1 MIDELKSF
9 IQVVENQNFTKAA
22 KKLNLSQPAVSMH
35 IAGLEQQLNTTLIL
49 RSNKQKNFLLT
60 PDGKLLYQRAKKVVH
75 LYDEMISEIKSQRET
90 VQGTLRIGA
99 SLTIGEYL
107 LPQILAYLSK
117 LYPELT
123 FEVTIENSHAIMKK
137 VDQLELEIGLIE
149 TEELLLNLNRQ
160 SFYCD
165 RLQIA
170 YSEALTLPP
179 KPEKYRQFF
188 CQQTWLL
195 REMGSGTRA
204 MTDFFL
210 EQFHILPK
218 NQVVLGSNYLIKETL
233 RQQPSMTFISTLMQK
248 QEFKG
253 ISYLDDQTYELQ
265 RLFYYVTKEGVVLS
279 KRVQGM
285 INVLDE
291 LSQIISQSY

>member
-22 KKLNLSQPAVSMH
+22 RKLNLSQPAVSMH
-35 IAGLEQQLNTTLIL
+35 ISGLEQQLNTKLIL

-60 PDGKLLYQRAKKVVH
+60 PDGELLYQRAKIVVH
-75 LYDEMISEIKSQRET
+75 AYDEMMIEIKSQRET
-90 VQGTLRIGA
+90 VQGTLKIGA

-107 LPQILAYLSK
+107 LPEILSHLSK

-123 FEVTIENSHAIMKK
+123 FEVMIENSHSIMEK

-149 TEELLLNLNRQ
+149 TDELLLNLNRQ

-170 YSEALTLPP
+170 YSDTLTLPS
-179 KPEKYRQFF
+179 KVEQYRQFF
-188 CQQTWLL
+188 CEQTWLL
-195 REMGSGTRA
+195 RESGSGTRL

-210 EQFHILPK
+210 EQFHIVP
-218 NQVVLGSNYLIKETL
+218 NYQIVLGSNYLVKETL
-233 RQQPSMTFISTLMQK
+233 RQRSSVTFTSTLMKK

-253 ISYLDDQTYELQ
+253 IHYLEDPTYELQ

-285 INVLDE
+285 IQVLDH
-291 LSQIISQSY
+291 LSEIIDS

>member
-35 IAGLEQQLNTTLIL
+35 IAGLEQQLQTTLIL

-90 VQGTLRIGA
+90 VQGTLKIGA

-107 LPQILAYLSK
+107 LPRILAYLST
-117 LYPELT
+117 LYPQLT
-123 FEVTIENSHAIMKK
+123 FEVTIDNSHSIMKK

-149 TEELLLNLNRQ
+149 TDELILNLNRQ

-170 YSEALTLPP
+170 YSETLILPP
-179 KPEKYRQFF
+179 KPEQYHQYF

-195 REMGSGTRA
+195 REIGSGTRA

-218 NQVVLGSNYLIKETL
+218 HQVVLGSNYLIKETL
-233 RQQPSMTFISTLMQK
+233 RQQPSMTFISTLMKK

-253 ISYLDDQTYELQ
+253 ISYLDDSTYELQ

-285 INVLDE
+285 IRVLDE
-291 LSQIISQSY
+291 LSQIIS